1 MKSYTVKFELFGKK
15 MQLQD
20 VKANSHFEAEEY
32 IRKKVIFHS
41 VDENKPYNN
50 YKMETDWEIELQK
63 EFNKSSD
70 SFEFLKNIF
79 NLK

>member
-15 MQLQD
+15 MQVQD

-41 VDENKPYNN
+41 INENKPYGN
-50 YKMETDWEIELQK
+50 YKIETDSEIELQK
-63 EFNKSSD
+63 EFNKSSE
-70 SFEFLKNIF
+70 SFDFLKTIF

>member
-32 IRKKVIFHS
+32 VREKIIFHS
-41 VDENKPYNN
+41 INENKPYTN
-50 YKMETDWEIELQK
+50 YKMETDWDVELEKQFK
-63 EFNKSSD
+63 GYSDIFKS
-70 SFEFLKNIF
+70 FMNIF